1 MTNSSTLTRLAP
13 TQVELEISITA
24 EELEA
29 AEERAFRKM
38 AKNVRLPGFR
48 AGKVP
53 RRVFEQTYGADAI
66 SSQAL
71 EDVVPE
77 AYAKAVREHELNPV
91 DRPKME
97 MLPEEDGKPKR
108 VKATVEV
115 RPEIE
120 LAPYRGIEL
129 EREAVATT
137 DDDVTRSIE
146 ALAKDRATLVPADR
160 AAQLGDVV
168 TLDYEGKIDGVPFE
182 GGSATGQPTELEE
195 GRFIPG
201 FATGIAG
208 MAAGETKDVEAH
220 FPDDYSEATLAGKTA
235 VFTVTL
241 HEVKQ
246 YELPPIDDAFAQ
258 AISENKTV
266 DELRTDVRR
275 RLDAIAEGRAR
286 RTLGNAVMEK
296 LLAAHDFSLP
306 ESMVEGE
313 IDQMVSD
320 VATQAT
326 RYGVSYEDFLARSG
340 KTEAELRVESR
351 PAAEGRVKATL
362 LIEAIAQVEGIV
374 ATPADVNEELAS
386 LARQYGQPP
395 DRIRKA
401 LGTNL
406 LSLMDGIVRN
416 KTVEF
421 LVDNAAVTVKE
432 ATETPAS

>member
-115 RPEIE
+115 RPEIA

-137 DDDVTRSIE
+137 
-146 ALAKDRATLVPADR
+146 AKDRATLVPADR

-208 MAAGETKDVEAH
+208 MTAGETKDVEAH

-286 RTLGNAVMEK
+286 RTLRRG
-296 LLAAHDFSLP
+296 
-306 ESMVEGE
+306 G
-313 IDQMVSD
+313 II
-320 VATQAT
+320 
-326 RYGVSYEDFLARSG
+326 G
-340 KTEAELRVESR
+340 LRVQLDYALPLPRLHRQQGQVR
-351 PAAEGRVKATL
+351 PQL
-362 LIEAIAQVEGIV
+362 V
-374 ATPADVNEELAS
+374 A
-386 LARQYGQPP
+386 
-395 DRIRKA
+395 
-401 LGTNL
+401 
-406 LSLMDGIVRN
+406 
-416 KTVEF
+416 
-421 LVDNAAVTVKE
+421 
-432 ATETPAS
+432 

>member
-1 MTNSSTLTRLAP
+1 
-13 TQVELEISITA
+13 
-24 EELEA
+24 
-29 AEERAFRKM
+29 M

-208 MAAGETKDVEAH
+208 MTAGETKDVEAH

-320 VATQAT
+320 VAPQAT
-326 RYGVSYEDFLARSG
+326 RYGVSYEDFLARRARPRPSFG
-340 KTEAELRVESR
+340 SR
-351 PAAEGRVKATL
+351 AAPPPK
-362 LIEAIAQVEGIV
+362 V
-374 ATPADVNEELAS
+374 ASRLP
-386 LARQYGQPP
+386 Y
-395 DRIRKA
+395 
-401 LGTNL
+401 
-406 LSLMDGIVRN
+406 
-416 KTVEF
+416 
-421 LVDNAAVTVKE
+421 
-432 ATETPAS
+432 